1 MQAVDAPDGLH
12 CLPHSWLGSEHLP
25 DDPRCSC
32 GAGGLPRELHRCG
45 CDRTRAPYLGHDTLE
60 LVERAVESL
69 VWGRGSSPG
78 DAGAALS
85 CLASLIAEAQ
95 SQLPT
100 MVAEA
105 RCHGYS
111 WEEVAGRL
119 ATSARTARR
128 RYEASTRWWASL
140 PGTGG

>member
-1 MQAVDAPDGLH
+1 MDRTDGLH
-12 CLPHSWLGSEHLP
+12 CLPRGWLGSEHLP
-25 DDPRCSC
+25 EDPRCSC
-32 GAGGLPRELHRCG
+32 GAGGVPYELHRCG
-45 CDRTRAPYLGHDTLE
+45 CDRTRAPYLEHDTLE

-95 SQLPT
+95 SQLPAV
-100 MVAEA
+100 VAEA
-105 RCHGYS
+105 RCEGYT

-119 ATSARTARR
+119 ATTARTARR
-128 RYEASTRWWASL
+128 RYGPYTRWWASL
-140 PGTGG
+140 PTPGG